1 MVTGVRVIE
10 TEVKWRVPAWGR
22 RGVSV
27 YECRFGLGDEK
38 VIELVVRA
46 AYPC

>member
-1 MVTGVRVIE
+1 MVTRVRVIE
-10 TEVKWRVPAWGR
+10 TEVKCRVPAWGG

-27 YECRFGLGDEK
+27 YDCWFGLGDEK

-46 AYPC
+46 A

>member
-10 TEVKWRVPAWGR
+10 TEVKWRVPAWGG

-46 AYPC
+46 A